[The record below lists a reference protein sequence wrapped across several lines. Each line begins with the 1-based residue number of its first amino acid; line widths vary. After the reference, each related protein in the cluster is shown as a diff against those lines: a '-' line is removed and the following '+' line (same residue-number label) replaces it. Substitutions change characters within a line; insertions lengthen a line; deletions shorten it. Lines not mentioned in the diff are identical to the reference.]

1 MSVPQED
8 QSSTANLE
16 LHQVNDSDSNSIC
29 LETAI
34 WEPYIFPIVKIQLT
48 KMMMHE

>member
-1 MSVPQED
+1 VSVPQED

-34 WEPYIFPIVKIQLT
+34 WEPYIFSNCEDTADQDDDA
-48 KMMMHE
+48 